1 MAVDPLMMEFMAQ
14 QGQSPPYMQ
23 QKPFPSRMGGVPPAP
38 PPALTGPGG
47 GMSGPPLSAGGQP
60 APVQMPGRMTP
71 QNPTGG
77 LPRPIIQPKN
87 DALFGTYTSTY
98 QRGRQMGQEP
108 VPPQPGQPGWT
119 GQPVQQPPEQPFY
132 LDNAGNTAPPTG
144 QAQPMSP
151 QDQWMAE
158 KFPRSVSLAQQLSQ
172 VQGMQTMAP
181 QLEADMAQQ
190 KADTELSLMREK
202 GALEQEAMRRKFKNT
217 EMQMQQQE
225 RKTQMQMQQEA
236 QRAQQQQMQ
245 VTQPRPPM
253 GGRY

>member
-1 MAVDPLMMEFMAQ
+1 MAVDPLMAQWMAQ
-14 QGQSPPYMQ
+14 QGQQSPPYMQ
-23 QKPFPSRMGGVPPAP
+23 QKPFPSRMGGSLPAAP
-38 PPALTGPGG
+38 PTAAPQPVTMGT
-47 GMSGPPLSAGGQP
+47 PPVPVGSAQP
-60 APVQMPGRMTP
+60 VVMPGRMTP

-108 VPPQPGQPGWT
+108 VAPEQASA
-119 GQPVQQPPEQPFY
+119 EQPFY
-132 LDNAGNTAPPTG
+132 LDNAGNTTAPTG
-144 QAQPMSP
+144 QAQPQPMSP
-151 QDQWMAE
+151 EDEFMAQR
-158 KFPRSVSLAQQLSQ
+158 FPRSVSLAQQLSQ
-172 VQGMQTMAP
+172 ARMTQTMAP
-181 QLEADMAQQ
+181 QLEADMARQ
-190 KADTELSLMREK
+190 KADTELSLMRER

-245 VTQPRPPM
+245 ATQPRPPLA
-253 GGRY
+253 GR